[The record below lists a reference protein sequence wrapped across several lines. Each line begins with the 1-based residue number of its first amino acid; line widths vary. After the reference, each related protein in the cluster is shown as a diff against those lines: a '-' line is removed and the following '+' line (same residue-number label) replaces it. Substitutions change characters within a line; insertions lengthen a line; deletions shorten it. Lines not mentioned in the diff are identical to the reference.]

1 MPGTQEIGLVADDE
15 SAEPR
20 THEPLRG
27 RRLRVPAVKT
37 PTTLVV
43 RRGQPTVA
51 ALGGGHALI
60 VPVVR
65 ACRCRPVRE
74 QEATASARPALGL
87 KAFEYGRRSLT
98 DLVSRGDDLGQILH
112 DRYPREA
119 LAAQF
124 HERLMNARQ
133 ALAENRPELLGG

>member
-1 MPGTQEIGLVADDE
+1 
-15 SAEPR
+15 
-20 THEPLRG
+20 
-27 RRLRVPAVKT
+27 
-37 PTTLVV
+37 
-43 RRGQPTVA
+43 
-51 ALGGGHALI
+51 
-60 VPVVR
+60 VR
-65 ACRCRPVRE
+65 AARSGSSRERSCAHCAGRTRGVSGGPFAE